1 MSARNPRVAFGL
13 QAGAL
18 ALKAKA
24 GRRVTLAEVLDLA
37 EAWDRLVPDDLAA
50 GVAVARFMARIADH
64 PARAGE
70 GMLAFLGQ
78 WWGNPAPRKIPAP
91 PPEQKQAPPPDWTR
105 RADCGLE

>member
-50 GVAVARFMARIADH
+50 GVAVARFMARIVDH

-78 WWGNPAPRKIPAP
+78 WWGNPAPRKTPAP